1 MRGKSANILK
11 VVEEVRDLLKDPAGG
26 IVASREALG
35 EAVSEASHRGTESL
49 TRGIAALREDNRE
62 LRGVWERIGDELAG
76 LRAAVEALRGEPAGT
91 RLAPARAGAPGADT
105 GTDPDT
111 TTGDTTTGATGSAHG
126 EPWGTT
132 GEDTMG

>member
-49 TRGIAALREDNRE
+49 TRGLAALREDNRE

-76 LRAAVEALRGEPAGT
+76 LRAAVEALRGEPA
-91 RLAPARAGAPGADT
+91 DT

-111 TTGDTTTGATGSAHG
+111 TTGDTTTGTTGTTGTAHG
-126 EPWGTT
+126 ELWGTT